1 MKIKVLKSKKTQFPS
16 YYTYVSIIVKGEE
29 DKGPQERSLK
39 VIFSKKA
46 EKKLPD
52 DFRGGIVSAKGESVF
67 APYVYEIKKTED
79 GKDDYPHVTIT
90 DFDSIAPLPQRES
103 TCTFLGVEQDTEE
116 TEIEPE
122 EPEQDESGDPNEFP
136 L

>member
-39 VIFSKKA
+39 VRFSKNA

-52 DFRGGIVSAKGESVF
+52 DFRGGIISAKGESVF
-67 APYVYEIKKTED
+67 APYVYEVKKTKD

-90 DFDSIAPLPQRES
+90 DFESITVFESIES
-103 TCTFLGVEQDTEE
+103 TCVFLGVEQDTEE
-116 TEIEPE
+116 ADIGETEDEPTGE
-122 EPEQDESGDPNEFP
+122 ELPF
-136 L
+136 